1 MEKTSGNLLSV
12 RYRFDKMKAAV
23 LGMLLLS
30 LFMAISEVAAERRLC
45 GRDLVRAVVFTCGG
59 SRWRRQ
65 LTHFPKSLTGQESHL
80 NSPLDTNDSTGANEK
95 VIQKPEYLSKEFIQS
110 SSEAEGDLWGM
121 EQKSIHKRN
130 EDIMRLIDL
139 CCLVGCS
146 DSTVSS
152 LC

>member
-1 MEKTSGNLLSV
+1 
-12 RYRFDKMKAAV
+12 MKAAV
-23 LGMLLLS
+23 LGMLLLFLS
-30 LFMAISEVAAERRLC
+30 MAISEAAAERKLC
-45 GRDLVRAVVFTCGG
+45 GRDFVRAVVFTCGG

-80 NSPLDTNDSTGANEK
+80 HSPLDTNDSTGANEK

-110 SSEAEGDLWGM
+110 SSEAEGDLWGT
-121 EQKSIHKRN
+121 ERKSIHKRN
-130 EDIMRLIDL
+130 EDIMRLTAT

-146 DSTVSS
+146 DSTISS